1 MTARNMTSGGVES
14 SIAASTLYTRSASY
28 AHCSDLCLE
37 PNDIF
42 APEWRRS
49 LILRLRRRGACLSLH
64 AFSLHVQRSIGVK
77 FQKVRNLHICDL
89 RLYGTVAAF
98 VLITCGTQTDGGRRT
113 SRASMGVVVNLEFQ
127 LPSFRGL
134 SGQLLKLESKSVV
147 HWDPDLAYRTEEA
160 CRHVEK
166 DLVSCQ

>member
-1 MTARNMTSGGVES
+1 MTSGGVES

-49 LILRLRRRGACLSLH
+49 LILHLHRRGACLSLH
-64 AFSLHVQRSIGVK
+64 AFGLHVHRSIGVK

-113 SRASMGVVVNLEFQ
+113 SRASMGVVSTLNSSCRLFVVCLDSSSNLSPNPSYTGTQ
-127 LPSFRGL
+127 TLPTEQKKRAGM
-134 SGQLLKLESKSVV
+134 LKV
-147 HWDPDLAYRTEEA
+147 PCY
-160 CRHVEK
+160 
-166 DLVSCQ
+166 VSCQ